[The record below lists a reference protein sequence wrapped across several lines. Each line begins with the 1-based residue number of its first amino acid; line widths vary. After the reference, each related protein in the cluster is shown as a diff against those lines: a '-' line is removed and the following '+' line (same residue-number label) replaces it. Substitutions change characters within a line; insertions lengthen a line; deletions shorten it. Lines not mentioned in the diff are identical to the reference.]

1 MSIDESQMLFHVYLF
16 ASGGNLFR
24 EGFQSSLEGQIQTIC
39 SFGGGADMES
49 VISDETIP
57 HSPGISLDRIF
68 AQNKGSS
75 SFA

>member
-1 MSIDESQMLFHVYLF
+1 MKARCSFMSICLQVDEISFVKDSKVLWRDRYRPSAV
-16 ASGGNLFR
+16 
-24 EGFQSSLEGQIQTIC
+24 LE
-39 SFGGGADMES
+39 GADMES